1 MHGTYIC
8 QSCRHLVSLDPA
20 GPAHTCVRLTQP
32 LAAPFSSGPGMPP
45 PTSFP
50 VTITTG
56 QTIPYAW
63 IDQLSD
69 DALDRLA
76 ARVEHRLRQRE
87 LARGGA

>member
-8 QSCRHLVSLDPA
+8 QTCGHVVSLDPS

-50 VTITTG
+50 IRITTG
-56 QTIPYAW
+56 SDMPDAW

-69 DALDRLA
+69 DSLDRLA
-76 ARVEHRLRQRE
+76 ARVEQRMRQRQH
-87 LARGGA
+87 ARGGN